1 MGENSVILSIESSCD
16 DSSIAL
22 TQINTARLLWQEKI
36 SQEKEHCSFG
46 GVVPELASRL
56 HAVALPRILENAL
69 CFLEN
74 LDSIESDS
82 YKISQNTH
90 TADFAKIDSI
100 ESNPQN
106 TQIDSIESKKIARK
120 KALSK
125 IAAIAITTE
134 PGLNITLLEGA
145 MMAKTL
151 SAQIKKP
158 LISANHLRGHIFSL
172 FLSDARNEFQ
182 NIFSQKA
189 QNSATSIHNSPAQ
202 SPQNSATSSLL
213 NEISPKNI
221 ESKKLEN
228 LEQNFD
234 KKAIFP
240 LLVLLV
246 SGGHTML
253 IECRSFGDFKV
264 LGRSLDDSFGE
275 SFDKVA
281 KMLSLGY
288 PGGPIVENLAKNGSE
303 NAINFPLPLKDR
315 RDLDFSF
322 SGLKNAVRLAI
333 LEHNSDSIKNPDS
346 IESASAKN
354 LENLKFS
361 QNLCASFQSA
371 AIKHLLDKCERLFSS
386 NFGAKNTKNIE
397 SKPEDSI
404 ENTIKAAPNIESEN
418 KIQQIR
424 YFALVGGAS
433 ANLSLRQKLN
443 KLCEK
448 YNKTLLL
455 APLEFCSDNA
465 AMIGR
470 LGVEHY
476 IRNEF
481 KELNSLKTA
490 PKVSEI

>member
-90 TADFAKIDSI
+90 TADFSKKDSMTA
-100 ESNPQN
+100 
-106 TQIDSIESKKIARK
+106 TQELAPTACSESKKMARK

-189 QNSATSIHNSPAQ
+189 QNSATS
-202 SPQNSATSSLL
+202 SLL

-221 ESKKLEN
+221 ESKKPEN

-322 SGLKNAVRLAI
+322 SGLKNAARLAI

-443 KLCEK
+443 ELCEK

-481 KELNSLKTA
+481 KELNSLKTT